1 MTTTRHIAHCTVPVL
16 LAGVLLCSAAG
27 PARAQ
32 AYATRPTE
40 AVATIPMPA
49 TLDEILKL
57 VATYDGGIK
66 SDAAWHLHNYVYAH
80 KDDPA
85 GRTEIETKLLAFLKL
100 KTPVSPVARMD
111 ACRYLRLVA
120 GDTALPALQ
129 AMLVDPKS
137 ADLALYAIQGIPGA
151 AAEKALLQSLATATG
166 DTKTAI
172 VVALGERRSTAAV
185 AAIVPLL
192 KVPALAPNVAVALGR
207 IGDAAAVTPLKA
219 ALPTATPAL
228 KPVLAGALLEA
239 AGTFVAA
246 KDTASAAA
254 IYDLLAADASLPV
267 AQRRAVLLGR
277 IDTAGT
283 GAKDLVLSMV
293 GGTDV
298 MAQMTAIPR
307 VPTTFTADAVA
318 PVCAL
323 VGKIGDGPKIALIS
337 ALSGYPS
344 ERVLPTFLDA
354 AKSPTDAVR
363 IAALKAIGLTGG
375 VPQVTF
381 LAERA
386 AAAKGVEQTTARA
399 ALGSLKSR
407 AVDDAILAQFAKKP
421 ADAIAGE
428 LLLAI
433 GERRIFPAKNTLVAA
448 LGPSSSPAIRLQA
461 YRGLRTIGTP
471 SDIPAV
477 VDAMLAAKDDREQS
491 EAEKTV
497 LALAQ
502 KFESTDG
509 RARLVRS
516 RYEMEKDAK
525 VRVPLLGLIGLI
537 GDPSTLPLLRTA
549 LTDKSPEVYDAAV
562 RALSAWPSSAAR
574 EDLMVLAKNA
584 KDESQRLLA
593 LGGLIRVIGLDRYR
607 DKALAVADLKV
618 ASTIAWRA
626 DEFKL
631 ILSALAPFAGPE
643 ALELANGFLQK
654 ADVAAEAKAAVEQI
668 GMRLKM
674 GANRQ

>member
-1 MTTTRHIAHCTVPVL
+1 VHHDDNQTHRLLHGPVL
-16 LAGVLLCSAAG
+16 LAGVLLCATAG

-40 AVATIPMPA
+40 AVATTPMPA

-66 SDAAWHLHNYVYAH
+66 SDAAWHLHNYVYAR

-85 GRTEIETKLLAFLKL
+85 ARLEIETKLLAFLK
-100 KTPVSPVARMD
+100 TPASPVARMD

-129 AMLVDPKS
+129 AMLIDPKS

-151 AAEKALLQSLATATG
+151 AAEKTLLQGLGVTTG

-172 VVALGERRSTAAV
+172 VVALGERRSGAAV
-185 AAIVPLL
+185 TAIVPLL
-192 KVPALAPNVAVALGR
+192 KLPALAPTAVVALGR
-207 IGDAAAVTPLKA
+207 IGGAAAVTPLKA

-228 KPVLAGALLEA
+228 KPVIAGALFEA
-239 AGTFVAA
+239 AGAFVAA

-254 IYDLLAADASLPV
+254 IYEPLAADASLPV
-267 AQRRAVLLGR
+267 AQRRAALLGR

-283 GAKDLVLSMV
+283 GAKDLVLSMI

-307 VPTTFTADAVA
+307 VTTTFTADAVA

-323 VGKIGDGPKIALIS
+323 VAKLADGPKIALIS

-354 AKSPTDAVR
+354 AKSSTDAVR
-363 IAALKAIGLTGG
+363 IAAFKAIGLTGG

-386 AAAKGVEQTTARA
+386 AAARGLEQTAARA

-407 AVDDAILAQFAKKP
+407 AVDDEILAQLAKKP

-433 GERRIFPAKNTLVAA
+433 GERRIFPAKNTVVAA
-448 LGPSSSPAIRLQA
+448 LAPSSSSAIRLQA

-477 VDAMLAAKDDREQS
+477 IDAMLAAKDDREQS

-502 KFESTDG
+502 KAESIDG
-509 RARLVRS
+509 RARLVRA
-516 RYEMEKDAK
+516 RYEQEKDAK
-525 VRVPLLGLIGLI
+525 VRVPLIGLFGLI
-537 GDPSTLPLLRTA
+537 GDPSTLPVLRTA
-549 LTDKSPEVYDAAV
+549 LADPSPDVYDAAV

-574 EDLMVLAKNA
+574 EDLMVLAKNG
-584 KDESQRLLA
+584 KNESQRLLA
-593 LGGLIRVIGLDRYR
+593 IGGLIRVIGLDRYR
-607 DKALAVADLKV
+607 DKALAVADLKT

-626 DEFKL
+626 DEYKL
-631 ILSALAPFAGPE
+631 VLSALAPFAGPE
-643 ALELANGFLQK
+643 ALELAKGFLEK
-654 ADVAAEAKAAVEQI
+654 AEVAAEAKAAVEQI
-668 GMRLKM
+668 QMRLKM